1 MKRLDR
7 SEQKA
12 MRPFGGAIECQAHV
26 ADTLVVSALGR
37 AAFIGGESL

>member
-7 SEQKA
+7 SEEKA
-12 MRPFGGAIECQAHV
+12 MRPFGGAVECQVLV
-26 ADTLVVSALGR
+26 ADTLVLRAPGR